1 MAALSVLTTARHAR
15 LRMRRSA
22 RLRMR
27 RREHLQLVRAVALL
41 KHSVCIVFTTAHAA
55 ACPLTEC
62 GATTNTCNSV
72 WFIAI
77 EFSLAYRLRQLSLV

>member
-27 RREHLQLVRAVALL
+27 RREHLQLVVTLVRAVAELE
-41 KHSVCIVFTTAHAA
+41 HSVCIVFTTAQRAPSQDAA
-55 ACPLTEC
+55 SRTPATPC
-62 GATTNTCNSV
+62 G
-72 WFIAI
+72 
-77 EFSLAYRLRQLSLV
+77 LLQLSLV